1 MSKPSLPPGTYSANV
16 PPAGT
21 TVRLTGKF
29 LRNTGQHKG
38 REGASRW
45 KVVGPVPGMPQH
57 VYVNEPVPEE
67 DRIAWYGDLPE
78 EERPRWRAIALGN
91 LEVVGAKPK
100 AKDYP

>member
-1 MSKPSLPPGTYSANV
+1 
-16 PPAGT
+16 
-21 TVRLTGKF
+21 
-29 LRNTGQHKG
+29 
-38 REGASRW
+38 
-45 KVVGPVPGMPQH
+45 MPQH

-67 DRIAWYGDLPE
+67 DRVAWYGDLPE